1 MKKKLLIL
9 TVLLCAALLCSC
21 TVIPAS
27 RLEAMFRT
35 DRETNISSGS
45 GSEPQSTAAPGTEPA
60 ESVSDTVTISRE
72 EYDKYRQFSEMFEIY
87 DFAKNYFYQEPDTD
101 KMTEYAIRGL
111 MSGLDDPYS
120 FYYNPKEYEE
130 LWEDDEGNY
139 VGIGVLIQSN
149 MDTQKCTIVR
159 VFKGGPAEAAGV
171 QRGDILYKVG
181 DDLFVNANNLQEAV
195 DIMRGVPDTDVDVTF
210 IRGDEE
216 ITYTITRKEVNVNQV
231 ESRMIDDSVGYI
243 ALYQF
248 AGQCEKEFENDL
260 NKLISQGAK
269 GVIIDLR
276 DNTGG
281 WVDQARYIAD
291 LFMDKGE
298 LCYLKYRDDED
309 HTEYLTKD
317 GKVDVKL
324 VILINENTAS
334 SSEILTGALRD
345 CAGAVTVGV
354 KSFGKGIIQGVYQ
367 VGNKGA
373 GYQMTIA
380 QYYTPNGS
388 AVHKIGITPDFE
400 VSLPEGDNGM
410 YEFADLKRDVQLI
423 KAQAVMNEVLQSDG
437 AVDVSEIAKKLEQS
451 AAATE
456 QPTEQPAEQPTELPT
471 EALNEAAGDAEQK
484 NGEKKQEENTPE
496 KSSEAGSS
504 EKTDKFL
511 TPANIA
517 IIAAAAAA
525 LIIIVGALKKAIRK
539 KE

>member
-60 ESVSDTVTISRE
+60 GSVSDTVTISRE

-181 DDLFVNANNLQEAV
+181 DDLLVNANNLQEAV

-456 QPTEQPAEQPTELPT
+456 QPTEQPSEQPTELPT